1 MISKLDK
8 KQCIMVGIIG
18 AIALSAGFYLLYY
31 EPSQKKMVQIRKDIE
46 AKENEI
52 RNAKTV
58 VAAFEPLK
66 EQVAKLE
73 EQLDEIRAKTAK
85 SGEIISL
92 VKTIE
97 DEAKRLDLK
106 VINMSSIVQ
115 EPPPPP
121 TEKSGTG
128 KEAEKSPEVQ
138 TPAFTKTILDITLQ
152 GKYDK
157 LEDFMETI
165 QHLETF
171 LVVEGLDLN
180 GAEKIYPRLTSN
192 MEINLYSQKGVDNN
206 AIVQNE
212 IVK

>member
-8 KQCIMVGIIG
+8 KQRIMVGILG

-31 EPSQKKMVQIRKDIE
+31 SPAQKKLVEIRKNIK

-52 RNAKTV
+52 KTAKIQ

-73 EQLDEIRAKTAK
+73 EQLDELRVKIAT

-106 VINMSSIVQ
+106 VVTMSSTVH

-121 TEKSGTG
+121 VEGSGTG
-128 KEAEKSPEVQ
+128 KKAKKSPKVQ
-138 TPAFTKTILDITLQ
+138 APAFTKTVLELSLR
-152 GKYDK
+152 GKYNK

-171 LVVEGLDLN
+171 LVVERLN
-180 GAEKIYPRLTSN
+180 VNGVEKIYPRLTSN
-192 MEINLYSQKGVDNN
+192 LQINMYSVEGEINN
-206 AIVQNE
+206 ASI
-212 IVK
+212 K

>member
-8 KQCIMVGIIG
+8 KQRIMLGIIG

-31 EPSQKKMVQIRKDIE
+31 NPSQKKIVEIRKDIK

-52 RNAKTV
+52 RNAKTQ
-58 VAAFEPLK
+58 VAVFEPLK

-73 EQLDEIRAKTAK
+73 EQLDDLRVKIAT

-92 VKTIE
+92 VKAIE

-106 VINMSSIVQ
+106 VVHMFSTVH
-115 EPPPPP
+115 EPPP
-121 TEKSGTG
+121 TEIDGTG
-128 KEAEKSPEVQ
+128 KEAKKSPEIQ
-138 TPAFTKTILDITLQ
+138 APAFTRTVLDLSLR

-165 QHLETF
+165 LHLETF
-171 LVVEGLDLN
+171 LVVDGLN
-180 GAEKIYPRLTSN
+180 ISGAEKIYPRLSSN
-192 MEINLYSQKGVDNN
+192 MKINLYSEKGEDKN
-206 AIVQNE
+206 AID
-212 IVK
+212 K

>member
-1 MISKLDK
+1 MR
-8 KQCIMVGIIG
+8 
-18 AIALSAGFYLLYY
+18 YY
-31 EPSQKKMVQIRKDIE
+31 DPSQKKIVEIRKEIE
-46 AKENEI
+46 VKDNEI
-52 RNAKTV
+52 RNAKIK
-58 VAAFEPLK
+58 AAVFKPLK

-73 EQLDEIRAKTAK
+73 EQLDSLRAKLAT

-106 VINMSSIVQ
+106 VINMYSTVH
-115 EPPPPP
+115 EPPP
-121 TEKSGTG
+121 TEIGGTG

-138 TPAFTKTILDITLQ
+138 TPAFTKTVLDLSLR
-152 GKYDK
+152 GNYDK

-171 LVVEGLDLN
+171 LVVERLDVS

-192 MEINLYSQKGVDNN
+192 MQINMYREKGVDNN
-206 AIVQNE
+206 AT
-212 IVK
+212 VK

>member
-8 KQCIMVGIIG
+8 KQSIIMGIIV
-18 AIALSAGFYLLYY
+18 AIALSAGFYMLYY
-31 EPSQKKMVQIRKDIE
+31 DPSQKKITEVRKNIE

-52 RNAKTV
+52 RNANIQ
-58 VAAFEPLK
+58 VAAFKPLK

-73 EQLDEIRAKTAK
+73 EQLGDLRAKTAK

-106 VINMSSIVQ
+106 VVNMASIVQ
-115 EPPPPP
+115 EPPPP
-121 TEKSGTG
+121 TEKSDTG
-128 KEAEKSPEVQ
+128 EESPEVQ
-138 TPAFTKTILDITLQ
+138 TPAFTKTILDISLR

-165 QHLETF
+165 QQLETF
-171 LVVEGLDLN
+171 IVVEGLDLSS
-180 GAEKIYPRLTSN
+180 AEKIYPRLTSN

-206 AIVQNE
+206 AI
-212 IVK
+212 IK

>member
-1 MISKLDK
+1 MISKIDK
-8 KQCIMVGIIG
+8 KQRVMIGIIG

-31 EPSQKKMVQIRKDIE
+31 DPAQKKLVEIRKDIE

-52 RNAKTV
+52 RNAKIQ

-66 EQVAKLE
+66 KKVAKLE
-73 EQLDEIRAKTAK
+73 EQLDNLRVKIAT

-97 DEAKRLDLK
+97 DEAKRLYLK
-106 VINMSSIVQ
+106 VVKMFSTVH
-115 EPPPPP
+115 EPPPP
-121 TEKSGTG
+121 TEESGTG
-128 KEAEKSPEVQ
+128 KEAEESPEVQ
-138 TPAFTKTILDITLQ
+138 THAFTRTILNISLR
-152 GKYDK
+152 GKYDE

-171 LVVEGLDLN
+171 LVVEGLDISS
-180 GAEKIYPRLTSN
+180 AEKIYPRLASN
-192 MEINLYSQKGVDNN
+192 IEINLYNRKGVDNN
-206 AIVQNE
+206 E

>member
-1 MISKLDK
+1 M
-8 KQCIMVGIIG
+8 
-18 AIALSAGFYLLYY
+18 LYY
-31 EPSQKKMVQIRKDIE
+31 DPSQKKIAEIRKNIE

-52 RNAKTV
+52 RNTKIQI
-58 VAAFEPLK
+58 AAFKPLK

-73 EQLDEIRAKTAK
+73 EQLDNLRVKTAK

-115 EPPPPP
+115 EPPPP

-128 KEAEKSPEVQ
+128 KEAEESPAVQ
-138 TPAFTKTILDITLQ
+138 TPTFTKTILGISLQ

-171 LVVEGLDLN
+171 IVVDGLYLSS
-180 GAEKIYPRLTSN
+180 AEKIYPKLASN
-192 MEINLYSQKGVDNN
+192 MVINLYSEKGVDNN
-206 AIVQNE
+206 AIV
-212 IVK
+212 K

>member
-8 KQCIMVGIIG
+8 KQRIMIGIIG
-18 AIALSAGFYLLYY
+18 AIALSVGFYMLYY
-31 EPSQKKMVQIRKDIE
+31 DPSQKKMVEISKDIE

-52 RNAKTV
+52 RNAKIQ

-73 EQLDEIRAKTAK
+73 EQLDNLRLKIAT

-106 VINMSSIVQ
+106 VVNMFYVVH
-115 EPPPPP
+115 EPPPP
-121 TEKSGTG
+121 TEKSDTG
-128 KEAEKSPEVQ
+128 KEAEESPEVQ
-138 TPAFTKTILDITLQ
+138 TPAFTKTILDLRLR

-171 LVVEGLDLN
+171 LVVEGLDIS
-180 GAEKIYPRLTSN
+180 GAEKIYPMLTSS
-192 MEINLYSQKGVDNN
+192 MAINLYSQKGVENDL
-206 AIVQNE
+206 
-212 IVK
+212 

>member
-8 KQCIMVGIIG
+8 KQRIMIGIIG
-18 AIALSAGFYLLYY
+18 AIALSVGFYMLYY
-31 EPSQKKMVQIRKDIE
+31 DPSQKKMVEINKDIE
-46 AKENEI
+46 AKKNEI
-52 RNAKTV
+52 RNAKIQ

-73 EQLDEIRAKTAK
+73 EQLDNLRLKIAT

-106 VINMSSIVQ
+106 VVNMFSTVH
-115 EPPPPP
+115 EPPPP
-121 TEKSGTG
+121 TEKSGTE
-128 KEAEKSPEVQ
+128 KEAEESPEVQ
-138 TPAFTKTILDITLQ
+138 TPAFTKTILDLRLR

-171 LVVEGLDLN
+171 LVVDGLDIS
-180 GAEKIYPRLTSN
+180 GAEKIYPRLTSS
-192 MEINLYSQKGVDNN
+192 MAINLYSQKGVENDL
-206 AIVQNE
+206 
-212 IVK
+212 

>member
-8 KQCIMVGIIG
+8 KQRIMIGIIV
-18 AIALSAGFYLLYY
+18 AIALSVGFYMLYY
-31 EPSQKKMVQIRKDIE
+31 DPSQKKMVEISKDIE

-52 RNAKTV
+52 RNAKIQ
-58 VAAFEPLK
+58 VAAYKPLK

-73 EQLDEIRAKTAK
+73 EQLDNLRLKIAT

-106 VINMSSIVQ
+106 VVNMFSTVH
-115 EPPPPP
+115 EPPPP
-121 TEKSGTG
+121 TEKSGTE
-128 KEAEKSPEVQ
+128 KEAEESPEVQ
-138 TPAFTKTILDITLQ
+138 TPAFTKTILDLRLR

-171 LVVEGLDLN
+171 LVVEGLDIS
-180 GAEKIYPRLTSN
+180 GAEKIYPMLTSS
-192 MEINLYSQKGVDNN
+192 MAINLYSQKGVENDL
-206 AIVQNE
+206 
-212 IVK
+212 

>member
-8 KQCIMVGIIG
+8 KQRIMIGIIV
-18 AIALSAGFYLLYY
+18 AIALSVGFYMLYY
-31 EPSQKKMVQIRKDIE
+31 DPSQKKMVEISKDIE

-52 RNAKTV
+52 RNAKIQ
-58 VAAFEPLK
+58 VAAYKPLK

-73 EQLDEIRAKTAK
+73 EQLDNLRLKIAT

-106 VINMSSIVQ
+106 VVNMFSTVH
-115 EPPPPP
+115 EPPPP
-121 TEKSGTG
+121 TEKSGTE
-128 KEAEKSPEVQ
+128 KEAEESPEVQ
-138 TPAFTKTILDITLQ
+138 TPAFTKTILDLRLR

-171 LVVEGLDLN
+171 LVVEGLDIS
-180 GAEKIYPRLTSN
+180 GAEKIYPMLTSS
-192 MEINLYSQKGVDNN
+192 MAINLYSQKGVD
-206 AIVQNE
+206 
-212 IVK
+212 K

>member
-8 KQCIMVGIIG
+8 KQRIMIGIIG

-31 EPSQKKMVQIRKDIE
+31 DPAQKEIVEIRKDIE
-46 AKENEI
+46 AKDNEI
-52 RNAKTV
+52 RNAKIQ
-58 VAAFEPLK
+58 VAAFAPLK

-73 EQLDEIRAKTAK
+73 KQLDNIRVKIAT

-106 VINMSSIVQ
+106 VVKMFSSVH
-115 EPPPPP
+115 EPSPP
-121 TEKSGTG
+121 TEEIGIG
-128 KEAEKSPEVQ
+128 KGAEVQ
-138 TPAFTKTILDITLQ
+138 TPAFTRTVLDLSLR

-171 LVVEGLDLN
+171 LVVERLDVS

-192 MEINLYSQKGVDNN
+192 LQINMYSEKGENNN
-206 AIVQNE
+206 AIV
-212 IVK
+212 K

>member
-8 KQCIMVGIIG
+8 KQRIMIGIFG
-18 AIALSAGFYLLYY
+18 AIVLSAGFYLFYY
-31 EPSQKKMVQIRKDIE
+31 EPSQKKMVEIRKDIE

-52 RNAKTV
+52 RNAKIQ
-58 VAAFEPLK
+58 VATFEPLK

-73 EQLDEIRAKTAK
+73 EQLVLLRAKTAT

-92 VKTIE
+92 IKTIE

-106 VINMSSIVQ
+106 VVKMYSTVH
-115 EPPPPP
+115 EPPPP
-121 TEKSGTG
+121 TEKSGIG
-128 KEAEKSPEVQ
+128 NEAEESPEDQ
-138 TPAFTKTILDITLQ
+138 APAFTRTILNISLR

-171 LVVEGLDLN
+171 LIVEGLDVS
-180 GAEKIYPRLTSN
+180 GAEKIYPRLSSN
-192 MEINLYSQKGVDNN
+192 MEINLYSQKGGDNN
-206 AIVQNE
+206 AIV
-212 IVK
+212 K